1 MEKPEI
7 LIIDDEPINLTVLRN
22 LLSRFYAVRAC
33 KSGREA
39 LRLINT
45 GFKPDLILL
54 DIMMTGLDGYETLSL
69 IRDDPANCDIPVIY
83 ISALDSTFDEEKG
96 VHLGAVDYISKP
108 FRPVI
113 VLERIRVHLE
123 LKQARDQRRNRNVW
137 LEAEVARRVQENL
150 NIHDETLN
158 MMLQLIET
166 RDSDMSNHILRTR
179 SYIELIGQRLQHL
192 DKYRDILDDATLS
205 NIIKASSLH
214 DIGKIGIP
222 DSILLKPGKLTDDE
236 YEIMKNHCRIGSDAI
251 SSVMDKV
258 YRNGGSI
265 DDSTRTISQ
274 TFFSE
279 AQDIAAHH
287 HEKWDGSGYP
297 DKLKGGEIPLSSCLM
312 ALADVFDAL
321 TTLRV
326 YKNSCSMEDASAYIL
341 SQRGKHFSPDIVDA
355 FQAEFSSFENTLLS
369 LTNTRERGCYE

>member
-7 LIIDDEPINLTVLRN
+7 LIVDDEPINLTVLRN
-22 LLSRFYAVRAC
+22 LLSRYFDVRAC

-54 DIMMTGLDGYETLSL
+54 DIMMPGLDGYETLSL

-96 VHLGAVDYISKP
+96 LHLGAVDYISKP

-123 LKQARDQRRNRNVW
+123 LKQARDQHRNRNVW

-150 NIHDETLN
+150 NIHDKTLN

-166 RDSDMSNHILRTR
+166 RDSDMSN
-179 SYIELIGQRLQHL
+179 
-192 DKYRDILDDATLS
+192 
-205 NIIKASSLH
+205 IIKSSSLH

-236 YEIMKNHCRIGSDAI
+236 YEIMKNHCRIGSNAI

-297 DKLKGGEIPLSSCLM
+297 DKLKGGGIPLSSCLM

-326 YKNSCSMEDASAYIL
+326 YKNSCSMEVSSAYIL

-355 FQAEFSSFENTLLS
+355 FQAEFSSFENTLHS